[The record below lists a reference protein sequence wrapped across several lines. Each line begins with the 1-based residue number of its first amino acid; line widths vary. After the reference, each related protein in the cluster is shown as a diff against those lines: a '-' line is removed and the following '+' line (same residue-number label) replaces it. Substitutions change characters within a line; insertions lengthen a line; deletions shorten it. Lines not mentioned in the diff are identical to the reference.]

1 MTIAGEI
8 IIAVGILF
16 ILFGV
21 IGIVRFKN
29 FYARIL
35 VTAKIDTVGMITI
48 FIGMAVKHGLS
59 FFSLKVLLLMAILL
73 IVNPLA
79 SHMIARAAYSS
90 GYKTDA
96 QTKQLSDDNKDY
108 L

>member
-8 IIAVGILF
+8 IIAAGIVF

-21 IGIVRFKN
+21 IGLIRFKN

-35 VTAKIDTVGMITI
+35 VTAKIDTAGLITI

-79 SHMIARAAYSS
+79 THMIARAAWSS
-90 GYKTDA
+90 GYLTDS
-96 QTKQLSDDNKDY
+96 QSKKINDENKDF